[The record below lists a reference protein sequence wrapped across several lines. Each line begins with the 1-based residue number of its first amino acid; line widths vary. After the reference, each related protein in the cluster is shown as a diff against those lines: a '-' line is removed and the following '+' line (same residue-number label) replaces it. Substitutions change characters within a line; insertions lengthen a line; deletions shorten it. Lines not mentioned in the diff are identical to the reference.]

1 MEHLSVPQL
10 LDELALAAAIAFQY
24 LELRN
29 ITRYLEAVELQARL
43 QLELDS
49 RIILEV

>member
-10 LDELALAAAIAFQY
+10 LDELALAAAIAFRY
-24 LELRN
+24 LELGD
-29 ITRYLEAVELQARL
+29 TTHYLEAVELQARL

-49 RIILEV
+49 RVVLEV

>member
-10 LDELALAAAIAFQY
+10 LDELALAAAIAFRY
-24 LELRN
+24 LELRD
-29 ITRYLEAVELQARL
+29 TPRYLEAIELQARL